1 MNRTTP
7 HIVQYQGSK
16 RKLAPQILRYMPERF
31 DRLVEP
37 FSGMAAI
44 SIAVAMEHRA
54 NSYVI
59 NDLNKPLVDMLKE
72 AVENPERLVD
82 DYRKVWEEQF
92 SYGDNHTEHFFLVR
106 DRFNDGQKTPANM
119 LYLIA
124 RCVKGSVRYGGNGK
138 FNQSPDKRRHGT
150 NPETLKRNVFAISSL
165 LKGRTSF
172 FALDYHDALDMVR
185 PGNLV
190 YMDPPYQGV
199 TNVRD
204 NRYFFGVP
212 FHEFS
217 EALKMFNDRR
227 ADYLISYDGACGGK
241 EYGEDLPESL
251 GCKKIM
257 LNAELSSQATLL
269 GKKSVTFEALYISN
283 SLVPLSPIK

>member
-1 MNRTTP
+1 MNRKPP

-16 RKLAPQILRYMPERF
+16 RELAPQILRYMPERF

-82 DYRKVWEEQF
+82 DYRTVWEEQF

-138 FNQSPDKRRHGT
+138 FNQSPAKHRHGT
-150 NPETLKRNVFAISSL
+150 NPETLKRNVLAVSGL
-165 LKGRTSF
+165 L
-172 FALDYHDALDMVR
+172 
-185 PGNLV
+185 P
-190 YMDPPYQGV
+190 
-199 TNVRD
+199 
-204 NRYFFGVP
+204 
-212 FHEFS
+212 
-217 EALKMFNDRR
+217 
-227 ADYLISYDGACGGK
+227 
-241 EYGEDLPESL
+241 
-251 GCKKIM
+251 
-257 LNAELSSQATLL
+257 
-269 GKKSVTFEALYISN
+269 
-283 SLVPLSPIK
+283 